1 MERKVGKRVGSCV
14 YVHKLY
20 EDEVIPAKILKA
32 AKKHISYSHQFS
44 YDCVKWDKKTNNI
57 TFQWSPTFDNWDE
70 PIVGKCFLVRSDG
83 TNRILPDK
91 KNPQIWHHKW
101 MWVKDD
107 YSGFDVEK
115 SKMRSEL
122 WKDKVTK
129 EERRKIGYLSF
140 WDSICHRWD
149 NL

>member
-1 MERKVGKRVGSCV
+1 M
-14 YVHKLY
+14 
-20 EDEVIPAKILKA
+20 
-32 AKKHISYSHQFS
+32 
-44 YDCVKWDKKTNNI
+44 
-57 TFQWSPTFDNWDE
+57 
-70 PIVGKCFLVRSDG
+70 RSDG